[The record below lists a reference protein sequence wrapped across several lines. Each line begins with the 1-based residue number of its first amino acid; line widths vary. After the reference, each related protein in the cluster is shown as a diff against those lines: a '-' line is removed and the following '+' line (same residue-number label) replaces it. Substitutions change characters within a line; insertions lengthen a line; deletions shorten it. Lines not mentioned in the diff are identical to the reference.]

1 VTDYIPPW
9 DPGYAHI
16 QKAQQEEIRRIEEM
30 QKAWAHQQ
38 ELEAKRRQA
47 ELERQ
52 IAAEILSRANQT
64 GQGR

>member
-1 VTDYIPPW
+1 MTDYIPPQNS
-9 DPGYAHI
+9 DYAYV

-30 QKAWAHQQ
+30 QKQLANQKLA
-38 ELEAKRRQA
+38 EERRRQQ

-52 IAAEILSRANQT
+52 IDAETRNRANQT